1 MAPFAR
7 WDPTAQSAADGS
19 TPAVDGSTPVDP
31 NQVNPALAAGRAMR
45 EATADE
51 YFDPSNMGGFGIED
65 MSEEGSEERRALETA
80 FAGYQRWLQK
90 GASDEEAADYFNG
103 LLALA
108 TDERKRE
115 AQLQAGSGT
124 TSGTRQTPV
133 LVD

>member
-1 MAPFAR
+1 
-7 WDPTAQSAADGS
+7 
-19 TPAVDGSTPVDP
+19 
-31 NQVNPALAAGRAMR
+31 MR
-45 EATADE
+45 EAKAGE
-51 YFDPSNMGGFGIED
+51 YFDPSNTGGFSIED
-65 MSEEGSEERRALETA
+65 MSEEGTEERRALETA

-90 GASDEEAADYFNG
+90 GASDEEAVDYFNG

-115 AQLQAGSGT
+115 AQLQAGT